1 MTANLII
8 VFPAITVTGE
18 LTTLIRVADTKL
30 VEKTAA
36 GNCRNKKRMLIRRK
50 TVNAEP
56 KFSKQ
61 IGNIKITCL
70 SNI

>member
-30 VEKTAA
+30 VEKGA
-36 GNCRNKKRMLIRRK
+36 GNSSNNKRKIKRRK
-50 TVNAEP
+50 TVSADPSIFRTNREH
-56 KFSKQ
+56 Q
-61 IGNIKITCL
+61 N
-70 SNI
+70 N